1 VPIACINDPKTYGR
15 NEELQRM
22 LSKKS
27 PKAKNLKIKIRYQSR
42 DIMISTNNKAKIP
55 EAKMTF
61 LETAELTKQVED
73 DSVRFFCLGK
83 ELKNEFFLYSYD
95 ISEDTVIQAM
105 ARLKPETKAE
115 EN

>member
-1 VPIACINDPKTYGR
+1 
-15 NEELQRM
+15 
-22 LSKKS
+22 
-27 PKAKNLKIKIRYQSR
+27 
-42 DIMISTNNKAKIP
+42 MISTNNKAKIP